1 MTLHNIFSLV
11 FDVFVAVVVYTAVT
25 HRFNSHAMEK
35 CVYSQIRHG
44 TDIGRS
50 SEKKTNRMLLL
61 YTFSILYANISYVCI
76 LKRSV

>member
-44 TDIGRS
+44 MDIGRS
-50 SEKKTNRMLLL
+50 SEKKPIECCC
-61 YTFSILYANISYVCI
+61 SIHLVFYMQTYLMCVF
-76 LKRSV
+76 